1 MITVRNSSADA
12 SNTTPYTPQAAAE
25 FAVLGP
31 LSVVRDGVDNT
42 PTAPKLRQVLGLLL
56 LRRGQLVRTS
66 DLIEEL
72 WGEAPSGS
80 AVSTLQTYIHQIRK
94 LLAEDPL
101 ADDRPVLHTTQ
112 SGYLLTLRPPQLDLG
127 ELKTLVP
134 LGGMALSRGDLH
146 EAERL
151 LGRALALWRGRTLA
165 DVATGRLLTVHVE
178 ALEETR
184 LRLLELVLETALR
197 RGSYPQVISRL
208 RALLPAHPLH
218 EGFHAMLIRALH
230 RYGQRGEALD
240 VYEGLRNTLADRM
253 GLDPSEKLRRLH
265 EEVSRPP
272 TAVRS
277 APPLEAAHPVP
288 AELPPDLGDFEGREA
303 VLDRI
308 RQHVAAPSGQSA
320 PRIAWVTGMPG
331 VGKSAVAVRA
341 AHRVKD
347 HFPNGQL
354 YADLAGT
361 REPAEPAR
369 VLLSFLTALGLP
381 RVQIPDDVE
390 ERGKLWRTASAGR
403 RLLVMLDDAASAEQ
417 VEPLL
422 PGSGSCAVLVT
433 SRSHGLAGAALVS
446 VEPME
451 PADGLGLLTNVL
463 GTGTITRDRA
473 SAKRLVELCGG
484 LPLALRAVA
493 ARASATGGR
502 SLRSLADRL
511 AAPETLLSTLRFG
524 GLDVSRS
531 YALERGRLADS
542 EWSALRL
549 LSQLPER
556 TFTARQV
563 AEAFGC
569 NDSTAEQL
577 LIRLAGN
584 HLIRVEP
591 RHDRCPHLRYSIH
604 RITRAYVAQR
614 VRQSAPQAA

>member
-1 MITVRNSSADA
+1 MTVRNSSADA
-12 SNTTPYTPQAAAE
+12 SNATPYTPHTAAE
-25 FAVLGP
+25 FAVLGQ
-31 LSVVRDGVDNT
+31 LRIVRDGVDIT

-94 LLAEDPL
+94 LLAEDSL

-112 SGYLLTLRPPQLDLG
+112 SGYLLTLRPSQLDLG
-127 ELKTLVP
+127 ELKALVP

-230 RYGQRGEALD
+230 RYGRRSEALD
-240 VYEGLRNTLADRM
+240 VYEGLRDTLADRM
-253 GLDPSEKLRRLH
+253 GLDPSEELRRLH
-265 EEVSRPP
+265 EEISRPP

-303 VLDRI
+303 ALDRI
-308 RQHVAAPSGQSA
+308 GRHVAAPSGQSA

-347 HFPNGQL
+347 HFPDGQL

-433 SRSHGLAGAALVS
+433 SRSHGLAGAALVP

-451 PADGLGLLTNVL
+451 PADGLDLLTNVL

-549 LSQLPER
+549 LSQLPEH

-591 RHDRCPHLRYSIH
+591 RHDRCPHLRYTIR

-614 VRQSAPQAA
+614 VRQSVPQAA